1 MTEPTTATA
10 PPASADEGGQAVR
23 AAVLDYF
30 EGWFE
35 GDPERM
41 RRALHPALSKR
52 SYGEDRA
59 RTPALSS
66 LTADQ
71 MVAWTMRGEGRTD
84 DPAERATT
92 IEIVDV
98 SRTIACATVRSGEYV
113 EYVHLASTADGWRI
127 VNTLWRH
134 ADGRHPAD

>member
-1 MTEPTTATA
+1 VADPTTATA
-10 PPASADEGGQAVR
+10 PPAAADDNGEAIR

-30 EGWFE
+30 EGWFD

-71 MVAWTMRGEGRTD
+71 MVAWTALGEGRTD
-84 DPAERATT
+84 DPDDRATT
-92 IEIVDV
+92 IEVVDV
-98 SRTIACATVRSGEYV
+98 SRTIASATVRSGEFV
-113 EYVHLASTADGWRI
+113 EYVHLVQTAGGWRI

>member
-1 MTEPTTATA
+1 VTDALTATTPTA
-10 PPASADEGGQAVR
+10 ATTDEAAIE

-30 EGWFE
+30 QGWFD
-35 GDPERM
+35 GDPERV
-41 RRALHPALSKR
+41 RQALHPALSKR

-71 MVAWTMRGEGRTD
+71 MVAWTMVGEGRTD
-84 DPAERATT
+84 DPAERSTT
-92 IEIVDV
+92 IDVVDV
-98 SRTIACATVRSGEYV
+98 SRTIASATVRSGEFV
-113 EYVHLASTADGWRI
+113 EYVHLVLTADGWRI